1 MYRCDISFVWM
12 CIPVELRGDDAG
24 DHGRNGGLFGDAN
37 CIHFFVGEFDLPR
50 VDVID
55 QFVAVHEVD
64 ANNVVIQLVDDVY
77 WVRKLLPLDIEVHLI
92 DSNGVHCIS
101 GSGNAALRVGNF
113 LGFLVSKCGVERS
126 AVHAGDSC
134 SGVK

>member
-24 DHGRNGGLFGDAN
+24 GHGWNVDLLGGAN

-50 VDVID
+50 VDIVD
-55 QFVAVHEVD
+55 QFVALHDID
-64 ANNVVIQLVDDVY
+64 ANNVVVQLVDDVY
-77 WVRKLLPLDIEVHLI
+77 WVRKLLSFDIKVHLI
-92 DSNGVHCIS
+92 DSNGVHCILRS
-101 GSGNAALRVGNF
+101 GDAALRVGDF

-126 AVHAGDSC
+126 ALHAGDSC
-134 SGVK
+134 SCVK